1 MRKTLLI
8 FFAAWCIA
16 AFAYLI
22 LFKMEGEEIN
32 PLELIILMGVS
43 VQILFIIFPS
53 IIHALY
59 KKRYG
64 WGVLI
69 LFIWPVS
76 YIYLWKF
83 CSGSE

>member
-16 AFAYLI
+16 AFAYL
-22 LFKMEGEEIN
+22 FNKGGEEIY
-32 PLELIILMGVS
+32 PWEWIILMGGS
-43 VQILFIIFPS
+43 VQILFIFFPS

-76 YIYLWKF
+76 YIYLWKY